1 MADENKQ
8 TEEGAEAPK
17 SSTSTA
23 KIVIIA
29 VLASV
34 ILSAGIGG
42 GAFYFMGGMDPA
54 PEATAEGED
63 SEVEKEEPP
72 KPPQYFSLDPK
83 FVVSFSDQ
91 RKARFMQFSLQL
103 MTRENDVMKD
113 IEAHMPAI
121 RSSLLMLFGVQKYD
135 EMVSIEGKQ
144 KLLLATVTDV
154 NQTLTKMTGSKEP
167 VTGVEAA
174 YFDSF
179 VIQ

>member
-1 MADENKQ
+1 MADEEKTND
-8 TEEGAEAPK
+8 EAEADGKAPA
-17 SSTSTA
+17 STA

-34 ILSAGIGG
+34 VLSAGIGG
-42 GAFYFMGGMDPA
+42 GAFYMLGGMDPE
-54 PEATAEGED
+54 PVEGAEGE
-63 SEVEKEEPP
+63 EEKVVEEPP

-103 MTRENDVMKD
+103 MTRDNKVMKD
-113 IEAHMPAI
+113 IEGHMPAI
-121 RSSLLMLFGVQKYD
+121 RSSLLMLFGVQRFD
-135 EMVSIEGKQ
+135 EMITIEGKQ
-144 KLLLATVTDV
+144 KLLVDTVADV
-154 NQTLTKMTGSKEP
+154 NATLTKMTGSEEP
-167 VTGVEAA
+167 VVGVEAA